1 MLDFV
6 GSYLID
12 RMNSFFHER
21 LQHDPATQPISFVGG
36 QFFGRV
42 AKFPT
47 NPDPI
52 ALDAV
57 EGLEGFTLVEKVK
70 HGATRFALRRANG
83 TVLKPMDKARLVQV
97 KIQGKQETFNVAHLL
112 ASSILHDDVTDN
124 EFGILIGE
132 DGLFIESAADRA
144 ALCLDLER
152 KCNDLPRVDLTLVPR
167 PNSSHIDVT
176 GRGYYVERGVV
187 YKKNGD
193 PIHVTETGK
202 IYLAGKNGKREGV
215 GLGWILF
222 AAYPAFYD
230 YRHGL
235 HTQMDHIN
243 GNSRDNHA
251 WNFRPM
257 TRHQNAAV
265 CHQTGSRSERPSYTS
280 SHETFK
286 RGEGNQLTPE
296 NIAGWKAAGSLKR
309 YMATS
314 YWMHSDG
321 AVLRQTRI
329 GSFVFAP
336 LRVQRYRYTY
346 VSGVGKVHV
355 MMMKAFGVYV
365 DGLVVM
371 HLDDDKQNNRLANLQ
386 MGTSQGNA
394 AGKKPVTIH
403 IQREDGTVTNTYES
417 EREAARRTGI
427 THQTIRENRERQR
440 PGSSSVFT
448 TTRTGI
454 TFKATTPFPS
464 ETDSGP

>member
-1 MLDFV
+1 M
-6 GSYLID
+6 
-12 RMNSFFHER
+12 
-21 LQHDPATQPISFVGG
+21 
-36 QFFGRV
+36 
-42 AKFPT
+42 AKYPT

-83 TVLKPMDKARLVQV
+83 TVLTPMHQVRLVQV
-97 KIQGKQETFNVAHLL
+97 TIRGKNETFNVANLL
-112 ASSILHDDVTDN
+112 ASSSLHDDVTDN

-132 DGLFIESAADRA
+132 DGLFIESVADRA

-152 KCNDLPRVDLTLVPR
+152 KCNDLPRVDLGLVPR

-176 GRGYYVERGVV
+176 GKGYYVERGIV

-193 PIHVTETGK
+193 PIYVTETGK
-202 IYLAGKNGKREGV
+202 IYLTGKTGKTEKA

-222 AAYPAFYD
+222 GAYPTFYD

-243 GNSRDNHA
+243 GNWKDNHA

-265 CHQTGSRSERPSYTS
+265 SHRTGSRSERPSYDS

-286 RGEGNQLTPE
+286 RDAENDLTPE

-309 YMATS
+309 YMNTS

-321 AVLRQTRI
+321 AVLRQTRT

-336 LRVQRYRYTY
+336 LKVGRYGYTY
-346 VSGVGKVHV
+346 VSGVGTVHV
-355 MMMKAFGVYV
+355 MMMKAFGMYV
-365 DGLVVM
+365 DGLVIM
-371 HLDDDKQNNRLANLQ
+371 HLDDDKQNNQLVNLQ
-386 MGTSQGNA
+386 MGTSRANA
-394 AGKKPVTIH
+394 TGKKPVTVS
-403 IQREDGTVTNTYES
+403 IQREDGTVSANTYES
-417 EREAARRTGI
+417 ESDAARLTGI
-427 THQTIRENRERQR
+427 AQPTINRKRQR

-454 TFKATTPFPS
+454 TFATDPSPS